1 MLIEYLTFN
10 VKSVIYNTES
20 AYCEALKCVNSSLKR
35 RIKMTGLTT
44 FDINRF
50 TPYAVGFDRV
60 FDQLMNHTHNMTSST
75 GFPPYN
81 IVKHTDFEF
90 SIEMALAGLTKED
103 IEVEVSDGTITVK
116 SVWDSK
122 AENAEVLHRGISHK
136 KFTRKF
142 TIADDIEVKGASFEN
157 GLLEINLERI
167 VPDHKKPRII
177 KIK

>member
-1 MLIEYLTFN
+1 MTNLSTFRN
-10 VKSVIYNTES
+10 
-20 AYCEALKCVNSSLKR
+20 ALQAFDVNHL
-35 RIKMTGLTT
+35 
-44 FDINRF
+44 
-50 TPYAVGFDRV
+50 TPYAVGFDRQ
-60 FDQLMNHTHNMTSST
+60 FDRLWDYANHQAEST

-167 VPDHKKPRII
+167 VPDHKKPRVI